1 MKRKIIVL
9 SGVGTVNKGAELMLY
24 AILQEI
30 ESKFPDA
37 IVYIDA
43 HNNPQGL
50 EYIKTNLELRYKP
63 IVEWQ
68 HLFRKFHIYSIAKRL
83 GIDKIRFSDIYA
95 IKGTQ
100 FFLDASGFLVTDQW
114 NLSDFSIRKWSLL
127 LKRNKKAGA
136 KVIFLPQAFGP
147 LEKNNTKE
155 LLSSINQYADII
167 MPREKVSLEYIKSS
181 GIIDMRKV
189 RLYSDFTSIVEGV
202 FPEKYSYLKD
212 GICIIPNLRMVDKG
226 NMKIEDYTK
235 LLTSIIAICKEKGK
249 PVYLLNH
256 EGKGDEKIA
265 FEIQSLVGKDIEVV
279 TGLNALEVKGMIS
292 SAYLVISSRF
302 HGVASSLNSC
312 VPCLATSWSH
322 KYEELFKD
330 YKQKECVLCLDNI
343 NTVILKVKDFLEE
356 TKNREIRDSL
366 HKIKPKIQGET
377 RKMWEEIWNLEN

>member
-1 MKRKIIVL
+1 MARKKITL
-9 SGVGTVNKGAELMLY
+9 SGIGTVNKGAELMLY

-30 ESKFPDA
+30 ERKFPDA
-37 IVYIDA
+37 IVYISA
-43 HNNPQGL
+43 PFNPQGL
-50 EYIKTNLELRYKP
+50 TYIKTKLELKNKTIDKWRRQYK
-63 IVEWQ
+63 
-68 HLFRKFHIYSIAKRL
+68 RFHILGIAKL
-83 GIDKIRFSDIYA
+83 LHINKVHLDDVYA
-95 IKGTQ
+95 IKGTDY
-100 FFLDASGFLVTDQW
+100 FIDSSGFLVTDQW
-114 NLSDFSIRKWSLL
+114 HHSSYSTKKWDLL
-127 LKRNKKAGA
+127 LKRNKSTGA
-136 KVIFLPQAFGP
+136 KIIFLPQAFGP
-147 LEKNNTKE
+147 IEKENTKK
-155 LLSSINQYADII
+155 LLSSINKYATII
-167 MPREKVSLEYIKSS
+167 MPREKVSYDYLQSS
-181 GIIDMRKV
+181 GIVNMEKV
-189 RLYSDFTSIVEGV
+189 KLHKDFTCLVDGT
-202 FPEKYSYLKD
+202 FPEKYSHLKN

-226 NMKIEDYTK
+226 TMKIEDYTK
-235 LLTSIIAICKEKGK
+235 LFTSIIATCKEKGK

-330 YKQKECVLCLDNI
+330 YKQKECVLSLDNI